1 VTKGKARLTRKR
13 GKRTYFLF
21 HLSSKSI
28 IASFLSTAKG
38 GESMSFKLVY
48 LSQQDPKWKSDIL
61 GFGDTGD
68 TIGYVGCALTSVAMF
83 LSGHGYAETPKTL
96 NQKLK
101 NVQGF
106 ASAAIRWGAV
116 SQIYPN
122 VTLKAFIPC
131 STSDAPLGQIDAAI
145 AAGQPAIVQV
155 DYSNDPGIQTHWV
168 LLYGKKGDDYLML
181 DPWPYQTDIT
191 KEDLLMKRYSRGN
204 PLKRAIS
211 HVILYEAYGSGGP
224 ISTPSTPTTT
234 PASAGGGY
242 ARVKDSVTWGL
253 NVRSSIDTS
262 SPANI
267 VATAPAGTQLT
278 LLESDGA
285 SKIGAI
291 NQWVRVRTPQGQE
304 GFAAAW
310 YLEKVAEAT
319 PAPVTEPTPGPVSE
333 PPVSTSTPE
342 TPSPSSPTPAPTPST
357 PSTPEES
364 PKEDKDKLVVVVSS
378 AVGTSGLRLRKT
390 ASKGGSLVAILKA
403 GTRLTVI
410 EPAKKAKAK
419 IGKPNQWLY
428 VRGPNNQRGYV
439 GTEYVELA

>member
-1 VTKGKARLTRKR
+1 
-13 GKRTYFLF
+13 
-21 HLSSKSI
+21 
-28 IASFLSTAKG
+28 
-38 GESMSFKLVY
+38 MSFKLVY

-61 GFGDTGD
+61 GFGDSGD
-68 TIGYVGCALTSVAMF
+68 TIGYVGCALTSVAML

-106 ASAAIRWGAV
+106 VSAGIRWGAV
-116 SQIYPN
+116 SQVYPN

-131 STSDAPLGQIDAAI
+131 STSDAPLAQIDAAI
-145 AAGQPAIVQV
+145 AAGQPVIVQV
-155 DYSNDPGIQTHWV
+155 DHSNAPGIQTHWV
-168 LLYGKKGDDYLML
+168 VLYGKKGDDYLML

-191 KEDLLMKRYSRGN
+191 KEDFLMKRYAQGN
-204 PLKRAIS
+204 SLKRAIS

-224 ISTPSTPTTT
+224 ISTPPSSTPTTT
-234 PASAGGGY
+234 PTSGSGVY

-262 SPANI
+262 SMAN
-267 VATAPAGTQLT
+267 VVVSVPAGTQLL

-285 SKIGAI
+285 SRIGAI

-319 PAPVTEPTPGPVSE
+319 PAPVPMAEPTPGPISE
-333 PPVSTSTPE
+333 VPVSTPE
-342 TPSPSSPTPAPTPST
+342 TPSVPSSTTTPSIPIT
-357 PSTPEES
+357 PSLPVEPPQEEK
-364 PKEDKDKLVVVVSS
+364 KEDKLVVVVSS

-390 ASKGGSLVAILKA
+390 ASKGGALLVILKA
-403 GTRLTVI
+403 GTRLTVL
-410 EPAKKAKAK
+410 EPTKKAKAK

-428 VRGPNNQRGYV
+428 VRGPNNERGYV
-439 GTEYVELA
+439 GAEYVTLP

>member
-1 VTKGKARLTRKR
+1 
-13 GKRTYFLF
+13 
-21 HLSSKSI
+21 
-28 IASFLSTAKG
+28 
-38 GESMSFKLVY
+38 MSFQLVY

-61 GFGDTGD
+61 GFGDQGD
-68 TIGYVGCALTSVAMF
+68 TIGYVGCALTSVAML

-106 ASAAIRWGAV
+106 VSAAIRWGAV
-116 SQIYPN
+116 SQVYPS
-122 VTLKAFIPC
+122 VTVRSNISC
-131 STSDAPLGQIDAAI
+131 TSGDAPLNLIDAAI
-145 AAGQPAIVQV
+145 ASGQPAIVQV
-155 DYSNDPGIQTHWV
+155 DHSNAPGIQTHWV
-168 LLYGKKGDDYLML
+168 VLYGKKDNDYLML
-181 DPWPYQTDIT
+181 DPWPYQTDVT
-191 KEDLLMKRYSRGN
+191 REDLLMKRYAQGN

-224 ISTPSTPTTT
+224 ISTPSTPGTT
-234 PASAGGGY
+234 PAPTSAVS

-262 SPANI
+262 SMANV
-267 VATAPAGTQLT
+267 VATVPAGTQLA

-291 NQWVRVRTPQGQE
+291 NQWVRVRTAQGQE

-310 YLEKVAEAT
+310 YLENAPAEVPT
-319 PAPVTEPTPGPVSE
+319 GTTEPTPGPVNE
-333 PPVSTSTPE
+333 PPGV
-342 TPSPSSPTPAPTPST
+342 PST
-357 PSTPEES
+357 PSTPEPPSTSTTTPGEPSPVES
-364 PKEDKDKLVVVVSS
+364 PKEDKEKLVVIVSS

-390 ASKGGSLVAILKA
+390 ASKGGTLIAVLKA
-403 GTRLTVI
+403 GTRLTVL
-410 EPAKKAKAK
+410 EQTKKAKAK
-419 IGKPNQWLY
+419 IGKANQWLY